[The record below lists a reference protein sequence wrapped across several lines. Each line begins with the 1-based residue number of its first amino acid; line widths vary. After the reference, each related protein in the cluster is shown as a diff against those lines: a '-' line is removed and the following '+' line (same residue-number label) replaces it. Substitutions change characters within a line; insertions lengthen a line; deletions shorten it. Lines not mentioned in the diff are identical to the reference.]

1 MKVLITGGAGFIG
14 RSVVRKFLIENN
26 DVWVLDNL
34 SNGSRENISEFLEMS
49 NFHGLIEEDITNPD
63 RLKGVFENQFDLIIH
78 MAAQINVQTSLDNP
92 DFDFMVNVIGTQN
105 ILNEALKSKT
115 KTVILGT
122 CMVYDMASANK
133 AIDEEHPVKPKSPY
147 AGSKLMA
154 ENLALSYYFGFGLPV
169 VILRPFNVYGP
180 FQKSNL
186 EGGVVSIF
194 VDSNLNGKYLN
205 VYGDGTQTR
214 DLLYVEDCANFIY
227 SASMN
232 DTAVGEILNAGSGR
246 DVAINELANL
256 VAKDESKIKHVEHIH
271 PGSEIPKLLCDY
283 SKSNKLL
290 GWKPEVSLEEGIR
303 RTEDWLST
311 KN

>member
-1 MKVLITGGAGFIG
+1 
-14 RSVVRKFLIENN
+14 
-26 DVWVLDNL
+26 
-34 SNGSRENISEFLEMS
+34 
-49 NFHGLIEEDITNPD
+49 
-63 RLKGVFENQFDLIIH
+63 
-78 MAAQINVQTSLDNP
+78 
-92 DFDFMVNVIGTQN
+92 
-105 ILNEALKSKT
+105 
-115 KTVILGT
+115 
-122 CMVYDMASANK
+122 
-133 AIDEEHPVKPKSPY
+133 
-147 AGSKLMA
+147 
-154 ENLALSYYFGFGLPV
+154 
-169 VILRPFNVYGP
+169 
-180 FQKSNL
+180 
-186 EGGVVSIF
+186 VSIF